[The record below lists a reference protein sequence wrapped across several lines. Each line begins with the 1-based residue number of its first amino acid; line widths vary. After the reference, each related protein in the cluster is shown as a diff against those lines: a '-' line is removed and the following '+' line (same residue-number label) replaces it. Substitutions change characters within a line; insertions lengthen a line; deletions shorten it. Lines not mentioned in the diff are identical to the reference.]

1 MAGVPTD
8 PNKAIRSLAKAID
21 KMSGQVAALTAFV
34 AYTTEMALGGTDLK
48 SIDVYAQR
56 LAPTQLAPPG
66 SITPTQAT
74 SQTVEKLVSM
84 AQSFQTIR
92 SAAPRT

>member
-8 PNKAIRSLAKAID
+8 PIKAIRSLAKAID
-21 KMSGQVAALTAFV
+21 KLSGQVAALTAFV

-48 SIDVYAQR
+48 SIDVYAQS

-66 SITPTQAT
+66 SITPMQAT
-74 SQTVEKLVSM
+74 SQAVEKLVGASKNPCPQ
-84 AQSFQTIR
+84 A
-92 SAAPRT
+92 